1 MTANSIKRATY
12 SPGRGLLF
20 ADGDRLLFVAVA
32 EHAAVPALLAAVQG
46 DGALDSLAT
55 AVASAGFEVPP
66 FVFIQQGEDLQGMA
80 VGAIEV
86 VLADPEISLLR
97 GDADDSESRFRAS
110 NTTVVSVGEDAP
122 MSMWVE
128 VGFVYADAFRWAAA
142 ETAAPQMT
150 PSSATAGDVGKDVA
164 TAEAAEALSD
174 LDGDPTIEAPQPFA
188 ASVVPVAEPGPR
200 RSGHREAEPT
210 TSPATDDPVEESQ
223 PRDTVDARICLECG
237 EPNPPE
243 ETRCRACSAPI
254 AGADGETRAIAQPTL
269 GILHLSGGRF
279 EPLDMDLLI
288 GRNPAREPLEPN
300 QRAVV
305 HGQGDRSVSR
315 RHIDVRLD
323 AWRVVVNNLK
333 DDDHTTVES
342 RDGTETPLAPGVPR
356 TLEVGDTV
364 RYGGSWFRYEEGP

>member
-20 ADGDRLLFVAVA
+20 ANGDRLLFVAVA
-32 EHAAVPALLAAVQG
+32 EHAAVPALLSAIQG

-66 FVFIQQGEDLQGMA
+66 FVFIQQDKDLQGMV
-80 VGAIEV
+80 VGAINV

-97 GDADDSESRFRAS
+97 GDADDSGRRFRAS
-110 NTTVVSVGEDAP
+110 NSTVVSVGEDAP

-128 VGFVYADAFRWAAA
+128 VGFVYAGAFRWAAA
-142 ETAAPQMT
+142 ETAAPKMA
-150 PSSATAGDVGKDVA
+150 PSSATAGDVRNDAAAAA
-164 TAEAAEALSD
+164 TAAALSD

-188 ASVVPVAEPGPR
+188 ASVVPVAEPGPG
-200 RSGHREAEPT
+200 RSGHRDAEPT
-210 TSPATDDPVEESQ
+210 TSPATDDHVEESQ
-223 PRDTVDARICLECG
+223 PRDTVDARICFECG

-243 ETRCRACSAPI
+243 ETRCRACGAPI
-254 AGADGETRAIAQPTL
+254 ADGETRAIVQPTL

-300 QRAVV
+300 QRAVI

-323 AWRVVVNNLK
+323 GWRVVVSNLK
-333 DDDHTTVES
+333 DDDHTIVERS
-342 RDGTETPLAPGVPR
+342 DGTETPLAPGVSR

-364 RYGGSWFRYEEGP
+364 RYGGSWFRYEQGP